1 MTLSSRPRAALPEAV
16 VALAVT
22 IVAVAAVMAAI
33 ALGIAQTAR
42 GEAEDSFFPRGRVDP
57 RIVVLAIDQRA
68 MESVRID
75 PVSVYQFL
83 LTNASGVSAI
93 VDPDVVNIA
102 RTQITESPRVTG
114 VGGFDQAL
122 AAGLQSAKTA
132 VLTIPNSGLST
143 PSAGSRIPMLA
154 GPVQASVIS
163 AAAAANGLGVAAGNP
178 AILRTVPLVAQTPSP
193 TPAAQRSFVPSV
205 ALIGLIR
212 AEHLPATFRQT
223 PDGIDIGRTHIPT
236 EGDTALR
243 VNYSP
248 GLLGPSPHVVSLADL
263 LAGSFPSSRLYGK
276 TILVGVTDPTAATML
291 RAPAGAGG
299 RLPEVLV
306 TANAVNTL
314 LTRQFLAPPSD
325 TAIVVTAVLLAG
337 LTAVAIGLLP
347 IWLSLLPPLLLG
359 GLYWFYASTRFTS
372 GQVVDVL
379 YPLGA
384 VAIAFVL
391 AAGWKGFEELRRR
404 RQVSQLF
411 ARYVPDTAARQLLE
425 GGEADE
431 IATGKRLDV
440 AVLFCDLR
448 GFTPLS
454 ATLAPNQVRR
464 LLDQYY
470 EVMTDIVFRHNGTL
484 IQFIGDEVFA
494 VFGAPLAM
502 ADHAPVAL
510 RCARDMLDAGPSL
523 STTLRSEGLP
533 PCRYGI
539 GLHTGEVVAAHVGSR
554 RRRQYTV
561 LGDTVNIGSRLCGQ
575 AGPSEII
582 CSGDLFEAADGPPIA
597 EPLGNLALKGVSRR
611 VVGYRIRATPTPR
624 EQPIP

>member
-1 MTLSSRPRAALPEAV
+1 LV
-16 VALAVT
+16 VT

-33 ALGIAQTAR
+33 ALGVAQTAR

-57 RIVVLAIDQRA
+57 RIVVVVIDQRA
-68 MESVRID
+68 MESVLID
-75 PVSVYQFL
+75 PVSVYQYL
-83 LTNASGVSAI
+83 LTNAPGVSAI

-102 RTQITESPRVTG
+102 RSQIAESPRVTG
-114 VGGFDQAL
+114 VGGFDQSL
-122 AAGLQSAKTA
+122 AAGLQSNKTA

-143 PSAGSRIPMLA
+143 PSAGTRIPMLA
-154 GPVQASVIS
+154 SPVRASVVS

-178 AILRTVPLVAQTPSP
+178 AILRTIPLIAQTLLP
-193 TPAAQRSFVPSV
+193 TPAAQHSFVPSV

-212 AEHLPATFRQT
+212 AEHLPATFGQV
-223 PDGIDIGRTHIPT
+223 PNGIVVGRTHIPT

-248 GLLGPSPHVVSLADL
+248 GLLGRSPHVVSVADL
-263 LAGSFPSSRLYGK
+263 LAGTYPASRLHGK
-276 TILVGVTDPTAATML
+276 TVLVGVTDPTAATML

-325 TAIVVTAVLLAG
+325 TATVVSAAFLAG

-347 IWLSLLPPLLLG
+347 IWLSVLPPLLLG
-359 GLYWFYASTRFTS
+359 ALYWFYASNRFTN
-372 GQVVDVL
+372 GQSVDVL

-391 AAGWKGFEELRRR
+391 AAGWKGLEELRRR
-404 RQVSQLF
+404 RRVSQLF
-411 ARYVPDTAARQLLE
+411 ARYVPDTAARQLLA
-425 GGEADE
+425 GGKAEE
-431 IATGKRLDV
+431 IAAGKRLEV

-454 ATLAPNQVRR
+454 ATLAPSQVRR
-464 LLDQYY
+464 LLDHYY
-470 EVMTDIVFRHNGTL
+470 EVMSEIVFCHDGTL
-484 IQFIGDEVFA
+484 MQFVGDEVFA
-494 VFGAPLAM
+494 AFGAPLAM
-502 ADHAPVAL
+502 TDHAAVAL
-510 RCARDMLDAGPSL
+510 RCARDMLAAGPSL
-523 STTLRSEGLP
+523 CTTLQSEGLP
-533 PCRYGI
+533 PCSYGI
-539 GLHTGEVVAAHVGSR
+539 GLHTGEVVAAHVGST
-554 RRRQYTV
+554 RRRQYSV

-582 CSGDLFEAADGPPIA
+582 CSSDLFEAADAPTTA
-597 EPLGNLALKGVSRR
+597 EPLGDLALKGVSRR

-624 EQPIP
+624 EQPII